1 MAILATAGAGFS
13 GSSFVLDWL
22 AQSDEPLVNLGER
35 TCAGKR
41 ETLASQQGDARH
53 VFVQG
58 ARGARGLPEPAKAA
72 FCLRVSTDEAYGSGY
87 KTQITPATDRPAHG
101 RHHAIDARD
110 AREIE
115 RELGWRPA
123 ETFEIG
129 THKAVQR
136 YLGHRERVQRVQS
149 GANRERVSQHHG
161 EEVAA

>member
-1 MAILATAGAGFS
+1 MAILATGGAGFS
-13 GSSFVLDWL
+13 GSNFVLDWL

-35 TCAGKR
+35 TCAGNL
-41 ETLASQQGDARH
+41 ESLASQQGDARH

-58 ARGARGLPEPAKAA
+58 GRGARGLPEPAKAA
-72 FCLRVSTDEAYGSGY
+72 FRPQRVSTEGDGSSH
-87 KTQITPATDRPAHG
+87 KTQIAPAMDRPGHDW
-101 RHHAIDARD
+101 HHAID

-129 THKAVQR
+129 THKTVQW
-136 YLGHRERVQRVQS
+136 YQGHPERVLRVQS
-149 GANRERVSQHHG
+149 GANRERVSQHYG

>member
-1 MAILATAGAGFS
+1 MAILVTGGAGFS
-13 GSSFVLDWL
+13 GSNFVLDWL
-22 AQSDEPLVNLGER
+22 AQSDEPLIKLDER
-35 TCAGKR
+35 TCAGKL
-41 ETLASQQGDARH
+41 ESLAGRQGDARH

-72 FCLRVSTDEAYGSGY
+72 FCPLRVSTEGYGSSH

-101 RHHAIDARD
+101 RRHAID

-115 RELGWRPA
+115 RELGGRPA

-136 YLGHRERVQRVQS
+136 YLGHRDRVQRVQS
-149 GANRERVSQHHG
+149 GANRERVCQHHG

>member
-1 MAILATAGAGFS
+1 MAILVTGGAGFS
-13 GSSFVLDWL
+13 GSNFVLDWL

-35 TCAGKR
+35 TCAGKL
-41 ETLASQQGDARH
+41 ESLAGRQGDARH

-72 FCLRVSTDEAYGSGY
+72 FCPLRVSTEGYGSSH
-87 KTQITPATDRPAHG
+87 KTQIAPATDRTDRDRRPAIG
-101 RHHAIDARD
+101 AKLSR
-110 AREIE
+110 
-115 RELGWRPA
+115 RPA
-123 ETFEIG
+123 ETLETG
-129 THKAVQR
+129 TRKTVQW